1 MIRIQQLSFI
11 DLVKMKDVISKYLM
25 GSFYE
30 EKILKARVNDMK
42 DRIKELKHQIEV
54 TTNEYNDHWNE
65 AMDLQ
70 RLLRNYEGDLIRLQ
84 RIDDNNLESE
94 GE

>member
-1 MIRIQQLSFI
+1 
-11 DLVKMKDVISKYLM
+11 M

>member
-1 MIRIQQLSFI
+1 
-11 DLVKMKDVISKYLM
+11 M

-84 RIDDNNLESE
+84 RIDNNNLESE

>member
-1 MIRIQQLSFI
+1 
-11 DLVKMKDVISKYLM
+11 
-25 GSFYE
+25 
-30 EKILKARVNDMK
+30 MK

-84 RIDDNNLESE
+84 RIDNNNLESE
-94 GE
+94 GEWWLNFLIKKDIHYQQWNF